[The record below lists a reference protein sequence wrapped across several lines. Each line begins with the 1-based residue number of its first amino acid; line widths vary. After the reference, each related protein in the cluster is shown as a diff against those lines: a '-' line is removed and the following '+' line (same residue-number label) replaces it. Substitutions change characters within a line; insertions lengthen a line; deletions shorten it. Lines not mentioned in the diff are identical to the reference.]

1 MRLFETIREIKALNK
16 KRKKA
21 KAEIGRE
28 EKTDAEKCA
37 DALRSIIDDCVD
49 NEVVLDEIAMERM
62 KEIIDNFRRTR

>member
-28 EKTDAEKCA
+28 KKTDAEQCA
-37 DALRSIIDDCVD
+37 DALRSILDDCVD
-49 NEVVLDEIAMERM
+49 NEVELDEIAMERM
-62 KEIIDNFRRTR
+62 KEIIDKFFKNK